1 MRDLR
6 YALRLIAKSPWLSL
20 VAVLSLALGLGANT
34 TIFAFA
40 NRLLL
45 QRPPVAHASRLIE
58 IYTRDPDPRAALN
71 GDYPLSYPDYLSFLH
86 RARSLSGLLAYS
98 PLNQV
103 NVVTAPDAS
112 TQPWTGELVTG
123 GYFHV
128 LGLRPFIGRWFL
140 PGEDTVNG
148 SSPVVVLSY
157 AAWKT
162 QFGGASNILGRTIA
176 MNGAPYTVIGV
187 APENFHGL
195 FGGVECDFWA
205 PVTMSDHLGEP
216 GVIEQRAHRALLAVG
231 RLQPGVTL
239 AAANAELNMIQHQLD
254 TQYPKAELATF
265 SGLAVPLGAI
275 PKPFRGSASSI
286 VLLLEV
292 VVGLVLLIACANT
305 ALVLLA
311 QALGRQR
318 EWALRTALGAGRGRL
333 LRQGLVHSVVLAL
346 IAGGVGL
353 GIAELLWPLLLRLR
367 PAGFPLAPPTG
378 LSVGLVAFTIVLALV
393 VGILFGLAPALQ
405 ATRLRV
411 LDYIKD
417 GTPGAG
423 GVRSRLRSGF
433 IIAQMALCVLVLVG
447 AALCL
452 RSLARAR
459 SINPGFDTQHLV
471 LVHDV
476 SPQSLGH
483 TGAAAHPFLLQVRHA
498 VDRLPGVTAAAWIVE
513 VPLQTGEADAMVLPA
528 GASPGAHGEGYRV
541 EVTSVSPDYFQASG
555 TPLLAGRGFTEAD
568 LAAGRHLVVINEN
581 LARHFWPQG
590 GALGRELT
598 FPGDGTRPPATIVGV
613 AVNGKYHNL
622 NESPRP
628 YMYEL
633 DAIATPASLMIHVAG
648 SPASLLP
655 SLRTQL
661 QALDPNLLSANL
673 QTGAAYMQL
682 PLYAARVTG
691 VLLASFGLLALLLA
705 VVGLYGVMAT
715 AVTRRT
721 REYGIRMALGAGS
734 GKLLRLVLGQ
744 GLRLALWGILAGVIL
759 AALLSRYISSL
770 LYGMSPADPVSY
782 LAAAALL
789 MAVTVLA
796 SLIPAFRAAR
806 VDPLRAL
813 RQE

>member
-45 QRPPVAHASRLIE
+45 QKPPVANPSRLVE
-58 IYTRDPDPRAALN
+58 IYTHDPDPRAALN

-86 RARSLSGLLAYS
+86 RAHSLSGLLAYS

-103 NVVTAPDAS
+103 NVVTAPGAS
-112 TQPWTGELVTG
+112 TQPWTGELVTD

-128 LGLRPFIGRWFL
+128 LGLHPALGRWFVSA
-140 PGEDTVNG
+140 EDTVNDA
-148 SSPVVVLSY
+148 SPVVVLSF
-157 AAWKT
+157 AIWKT
-162 QFGGASNILGRTIA
+162 QFGGLPGILGRTVQ
-176 MNGAPYTVIGV
+176 MNGAPYSVIGV
-187 APENFHGL
+187 APESFHGL
-195 FGGVECDFWA
+195 FGGVECNFWA

-231 RLQPGVTL
+231 RLNPGVTL
-239 AAANAELNMIQHQLD
+239 AAASTELDMIQHQLD
-254 TQYPKAELATF
+254 QQYPKAELATF
-265 SGLAVPLGAI
+265 GGLAVPLEAI

-292 VVGLVLLIACANT
+292 VVGLVLLIACTNT

-318 EWALRTALGAGRGRL
+318 EWALRAALGASRRRL
-333 LRQGLVHSVVLAL
+333 LRQGLVHSVLLAL
-346 IAGGVGL
+346 IAGGLGL
-353 GIAELLWPLLLRLR
+353 GIAELLWPLLIRLR
-367 PAGFPLAPPTG
+367 PSGFPLAPPTG
-378 LSVGLVAFTIVLALV
+378 LSASLIAFTFALALV
-393 VGILFGLAPALQ
+393 AGILFGLAPALQ

-417 GTPGAG
+417 GTPGSG

-433 IIAQMALCVLVLVG
+433 IIAQMALCVVVLVG

-459 SINPGFDTQHLV
+459 AINPGFDTQHLV

-483 TGAAAHPFLLQVRHA
+483 NGPAAHQFLLQVRQA
-498 VDRLPGVTAAAWIVE
+498 VDRVPGVTAAAWIVE
-513 VPLQTGEADAMVLPA
+513 VPLQTGESDAMVLPP
-528 GASPGAHGEGYRV
+528 GASPGTHGEGYRV
-541 EVTSVSPDYFQASG
+541 EVTSVSPNYFRASG

-568 LAAGRHLVVINEN
+568 LAAGRHLIVINEN

-590 GALGRELT
+590 GAVGHEFT
-598 FPGDGTRPPATIVGV
+598 FPGDSTHPPATIVGV
-613 AVNGKYHNL
+613 AANGKYHNL

-628 YMYEL
+628 YLYEL
-633 DAIATPASLMIHVAG
+633 TPIATPGSLMIHVAG
-648 SPASLLP
+648 SPASFLP
-655 SLRTQL
+655 AIRKQL
-661 QALDPNLLSANL
+661 QLLDPNLLSANI
-673 QTGAAYMQL
+673 QTGAAFMEL
-682 PLYAARVTG
+682 PLYTARMTS
-691 VLLASFGLLALLLA
+691 VLLGSFGILALLLA
-705 VVGLYGVMAT
+705 IVGLYGVMAT
-715 AVTRRT
+715 TVTRRT

-734 GKLLRLVLGQ
+734 GNLLRLVLGQ
-744 GLRLALWGILAGVIL
+744 GLRLALWGTLAGVVL
-759 AALLSRYISSL
+759 AALLTRYLSSL

-782 LAAAALL
+782 FAAVALL
-789 MAVTVLA
+789 IAVTLLA
-796 SLIPAFRAAR
+796 SLIPALRAAR
-806 VDPLRAL
+806 VDPLPAL